1 MLLYFRQS
9 EAKSSYI
16 HISHFIYIANMIK
29 CRLILSTKILKMVNV
44 HQLISR
50 DLKHFWHPCTQMK
63 DFETCPP
70 LLIEKAQGSY
80 LYTNKGP
87 LIDAISS
94 WWCKSLGH
102 GHPAVMAA
110 ITDQMNHF
118 EHVIAANTTHPQLV
132 ELAEEL
138 AKITKKQHV
147 FFASDGS
154 SAVEIAM
161 KLAIHASQIK
171 GFTEKNQFI
180 ALKNGYHGETLGAM
194 SISDLG
200 LYKSPYTSFGLTCH
214 FIQNIPYISG
224 KEDLLWNNSDSYWP
238 AVEKE
243 LEAVSD
249 KVCAIIVEPLIQ
261 GAGGML
267 CYSPDFLKKLSS
279 WAKSKDIYLIADE
292 IMTGMGRT
300 GEWLASNHA
309 GVEPDLICLSKG
321 LTSGSIPLSCIMIDS
336 SIFELFYADYAS
348 GKSFLHSHT
357 YSGNA
362 LAVSAALATIRVMHE
377 EKILMHA
384 QNLGEYML
392 TTLTEIAQI
401 SGKLS
406 NIRGVGAVVAAD
418 LEEIGHDRIGNKVYQ
433 QALNH
438 GALIRPIGNTL
449 YWLPPLNTSH
459 EVIGKLAEITLHSI
473 KGAYVIP

>member
-1 MLLYFRQS
+1 
-9 EAKSSYI
+9 
-16 HISHFIYIANMIK
+16 MIK
-29 CRLILSTKILKMVNV
+29 CRSILSTKILKMVNV
-44 HQLISR
+44 SELINR

-70 LLIEKAQGSY
+70 LLIEKAEGSY
-80 LYTNKGP
+80 LYTDKGP

-102 GHPAVMAA
+102 GHPRVISA
-110 ITDQMNHF
+110 ITAQLNRF
-118 EHVIAANTTHPQLV
+118 EHVITANTTHPQLI

-138 AKITKKQHV
+138 AKITQKQHV

-171 GFTEKNQFI
+171 GFTDRNQFI

-200 LYKSPYTSFGLTCH
+200 LYKAPYTSFGLTCH
-214 FIQNIPYISG
+214 FVQNIPYISG
-224 KEDLLWNNSDSYWP
+224 KEDPLWNNCDAYWSV
-238 AVEKE
+238 VEKE

-267 CYSPDFLKKLSS
+267 CYSPDFLKRLST

-292 IMTGMGRT
+292 IMTGVGRT
-300 GEWLASNHA
+300 GKWLASEHA
-309 GVEPDLICLSKG
+309 DVEPDLICLSKG

-336 SIFELFYADYAS
+336 SIFDLFYADYSS

-357 YSGNA
+357 YSGNP
-362 LAVSAALATIRVMHE
+362 LAISAALATIHTMHE
-377 EKILMHA
+377 EKIVDQA
-384 QNLGEYML
+384 KNLGEYML
-392 TTLTEIAQI
+392 TTLSEIAEV
-401 SGKLS
+401 SGRLS
-406 NIRGVGAVVAAD
+406 NIRGIGAVVAAD
-418 LEEIGHDRIGNKVYQ
+418 LEDTGHYRIGNKVYQ
-433 QALNH
+433 NALNQ

-473 KGAYVIP
+473 KEAYATP

>member
-1 MLLYFRQS
+1 
-9 EAKSSYI
+9 
-16 HISHFIYIANMIK
+16 MIK
-29 CRLILSTKILKMVNV
+29 FRLILSTKIFKMVNINR
-44 HQLISR
+44 LISR

-63 DFETCPP
+63 DFESCPP
-70 LLIEKAQGSY
+70 LVIEKAHGSY

-102 GHPAVMAA
+102 GHPAIIGA
-110 ITDQMNHF
+110 IKDQMNRF
-118 EHVIAANTTHPQLV
+118 EHVITANTTNPQLV

-138 AKITKKQHV
+138 AQITKKQHV

-161 KLAIHASQIK
+161 KLAIHANQIK
-171 GFTEKNQFI
+171 GYTDRNQFI
-180 ALKNGYHGETLGAM
+180 ALKNGYHGETLGTM

-200 LYKSPYTSFGLTCH
+200 LYKEPYKSFSLSCH
-214 FIQNIPYISG
+214 YIEDIPYISG
-224 KEDLLWNNSDSYWP
+224 KEDSLWSNCDTYWSIL
-238 AVEKE
+238 ENK
-243 LEAVSD
+243 LEAISN
-249 KVCAIIVEPLIQ
+249 KVCAIVVEPLVQ

-267 CYSPDFLKKLSS
+267 CYSPDFLKRLSS
-279 WAKSKDIYLIADE
+279 WAKSKNIYLITDE

-300 GEWLASNHA
+300 GKWLASHHA
-309 GVEPDLICLSKG
+309 DVESDLICLSKG
-321 LTSGSIPLSCIMIDS
+321 LTSGSIPLSCVMIDS
-336 SIFELFYADYAS
+336 SIFDLFYADYES

-362 LAVSAALATIRVMHE
+362 LAVSAALATIRVMRE
-377 EKILMHA
+377 EKIIEHA
-384 QNLGEYML
+384 QNLGKYMF
-392 TTLTEIAQI
+392 TALTEVAKL

-406 NIRGVGAVVAAD
+406 NVRGIGAVVAAD
-418 LEEIGHDRIGNKVYQ
+418 LEGTEHHRIGNKVYQ

-438 GALIRPIGNTL
+438 GALIRPIGKTL
-449 YWLPPLNTSH
+449 YWLPPLNTNH

-473 KGAYVIP
+473 KGAYVTP